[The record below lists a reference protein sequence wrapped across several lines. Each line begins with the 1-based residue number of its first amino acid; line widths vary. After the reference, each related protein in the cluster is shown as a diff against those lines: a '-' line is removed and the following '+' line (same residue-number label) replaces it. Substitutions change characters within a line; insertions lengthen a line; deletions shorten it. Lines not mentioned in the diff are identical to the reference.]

1 MRKQAFKKRRDY
13 IVEALKAIDGVEC
26 FTPSGAFYV
35 FPDVKVFLGK
45 STPNGTEIKTT
56 TDLSIY
62 LLEEF
67 GVATVPGDA
76 FGEPNGIRLSY
87 AASMDDLIEAMVRIS
102 NGLSSL
108 V

>member
-1 MRKQAFKKRRDY
+1 M
-13 IVEALKAIDGVEC
+13 EC

-35 FPDVKVFLGK
+35 FPDVRSFLDT
-45 STPNGTEIKTT
+45 STPDGKKIENT

-76 FGEPNGIRLSY
+76 FGEPGGIRLSY
-87 AASMDDLIEAMVRIS
+87 AASMDDLEEAMVRIS
-102 NGLSSL
+102 DGLSSL
-108 V
+108 S